1 MSVLPTGRDDLLA
14 GVAAIRP
21 GPGGVHLVQ
30 LCQWLRS
37 GLGVARVRLV
47 LTDGSEFAW
56 PGDAVPAGR
65 HRRWVRLTAGREKA
79 GDLYLEH
86 RFRSLGRRRERLLTE
101 VGDLLGP
108 MLRGVVVQ
116 NELDRSLESARG
128 HAERVAAVRRRAFG
142 ERVAE
147 RREIERDLHDGAQH
161 HLVALGMTL
170 GLLEL
175 YARNNDPAG
184 QQNQLRRLRK
194 GLDRAEN
201 ALYLTATGG
210 SPLLQEAGVY
220 PALTAEFNDAGAQIR
235 LEVSEWDTTRRY
247 EVAVELAVYFICL
260 EAVNNARKY
269 AGGAEVVVRLAN
281 SPAGLAF
288 SVTDT
293 GPGLEAGDLQGSS
306 GMANI
311 RRRIVAVG
319 GRLQVRS
326 APGAGTAVH
335 GFIPF

>member
-1 MSVLPTGRDDLLA
+1 
-14 GVAAIRP
+14 
-21 GPGGVHLVQ
+21 
-30 LCQWLRS
+30 
-37 GLGVARVRLV
+37 
-47 LTDGSEFAW
+47 
-56 PGDAVPAGR
+56 
-65 HRRWVRLTAGREKA
+65 
-79 GDLYLEH
+79 
-86 RFRSLGRRRERLLTE
+86 
-101 VGDLLGP
+101 